1 MRKDIDKETSDRIWI
16 MKAMAVVAIVACHCT
31 QVSEN
36 AGAINKIATLFFE
49 KWIYLGVPVFYFLSG
64 YVSNFEVSGKIFLL
78 RKLKTIIIPWLL
90 TGTVVW
96 LYVVLRKGGI
106 SLNEWFLFV
115 IGRKSYLYFLTDLI
129 IFQAFFYS
137 V

>member
-49 KWIYLGVPVFYFLSG
+49 NGFTLEYLFFISFQDMFQILKFRVRFFCSG
-64 YVSNFEVSGKIFLL
+64 S
-78 RKLKTIIIPWLL
+78 
-90 TGTVVW
+90 
-96 LYVVLRKGGI
+96 
-106 SLNEWFLFV
+106 
-115 IGRKSYLYFLTDLI
+115 
-129 IFQAFFYS
+129 
-137 V
+137 